1 MVAEEVAVQRCRFV
15 TRWLARAA
23 VCAGVVLA
31 CAPLPSLAG
40 SPLPLIASLAPSD
53 PVEVPTWQLPKWQR
67 IRDWLASAGA
77 TSDPRLTTWTTWATS
92 LRGRPVMERLTAIN
106 LRVNQSFR
114 YASDFEVWGVADYW
128 ETPPEVI
135 AKQATDCEGFAIFKY
150 WLARL
155 AGVPDEQLFM
165 MVGIIGST
173 HQMHAVLIAGEA
185 DRGYVLDV
193 RTPYVADMATF
204 GDFRL
209 LAAVDLQSVK
219 VFIKRSGGA
228 AAPVAFSLN

>member
-1 MVAEEVAVQRCRFV
+1 VQRCTVV
-15 TRWLARAA
+15 TRWFARAA
-23 VCAGVVLA
+23 ICAVAALA
-31 CAPLPSLAG
+31 CAPLPSSAA
-40 SPLPLIASLAPSD
+40 SPSPLIASLAPTD
-53 PVEVPTWQLPKWQR
+53 PVEVPTSRLPKWQR
-67 IRDWLASAGA
+67 IRDWLASASA
-77 TSDPRLTTWTTWATS
+77 TSDPVLATWTTWAAS
-92 LRGRPVMERLTAIN
+92 LRSRPVTERLTAIN

-128 ETPPEVI
+128 ETPTEVV

-155 AGVPDEQLFM
+155 AGIPDQQLIM

-173 HQMHAVLIAGEA
+173 HQMHAVLIAGAAE
-185 DRGYVLDV
+185 RGYVLDV

-209 LAAVDLQSVK
+209 LAAVDLESVK
-219 VFIKRSGGA
+219 VFIRGSGA
-228 AAPVAFSLN
+228 AAPVALNTN

>member
-1 MVAEEVAVQRCRFV
+1 VSFKVAVQRCTVV

-23 VCAGVVLA
+23 ICTGLALA
-31 CAPLPSLAG
+31 CAPSPSSAA
-40 SPLPLIASLAPSD
+40 SPSPLIAGLASGD

-67 IRDWLASAGA
+67 IRDWLASAGP
-77 TSDPRLTTWTTWATS
+77 TSDPALTTWTSWATS
-92 LRGRPVMERLTAIN
+92 LRGRPVTERLTAIN

-128 ETPPEVI
+128 ETPTEVI
-135 AKQATDCEGFAIFKY
+135 AKKATDCEGFAIFKY

-155 AGVPDEQLFM
+155 AGVPDDQLFM

-173 HQMHAVLIAGEA
+173 HQMHAVLIAGDAE
-185 DRGYVLDV
+185 RGYVLDV

-209 LAAVDLQSVK
+209 LAAVDLESVK
-219 VFIKRSGGA
+219 VFIRGSGAA

>member
-1 MVAEEVAVQRCRFV
+1 MQGCNVV
-15 TRWLARAA
+15 TRWLAGAA
-23 VCAGVVLA
+23 ICTGLAVA
-31 CAPLPSLAG
+31 CAPLPSAAA
-40 SPLPLIASLAPSD
+40 SPSPLIASLAPSD

-67 IRDWLASAGA
+67 IRDWLASAGSS
-77 TSDPRLTTWTTWATS
+77 SDPALTTWTTWAAS
-92 LRGRPVMERLTAIN
+92 LRGRPVTERLTAIN

-114 YASDFEVWGVADYW
+114 YAFDFEVWGVADYW
-128 ETPPEVI
+128 ETPTEVI

-155 AGVPDEQLFM
+155 AGVPDDQLVM

-204 GDFRL
+204 SDFRL
-209 LAAVDLQSVK
+209 LAAVDLLSVK
-219 VFIKRSGGA
+219 VFIRGSGGT
-228 AAPVAFSLN
+228 AAPVAFSSN

>member
-1 MVAEEVAVQRCRFV
+1 VERCRFV
-15 TRWLARAA
+15 TRWLAGAA
-23 VCAGVVLA
+23 VCAGLALA
-31 CAPLPSLAG
+31 CIPLPSLAG
-40 SPLPLIASLAPSD
+40 SPLPLIASLAPTD
-53 PVEVPTWQLPKWQR
+53 PVDVPTWRLPKWQR
-67 IRDWLASAGA
+67 IRDWLSSASATA
-77 TSDPRLTTWTTWATS
+77 DPTLSTWTSWAVS
-92 LRGRPVMERLTAIN
+92 LRGRPAMERLTAIN

-128 ETPPEVI
+128 ETPTEVV

-155 AGVPDEQLFM
+155 AGIPDQQLVM

-173 HQMHAVLIAGEA
+173 HQMHAVLIAGAAE
-185 DRGYVLDV
+185 RGYVLDV

-209 LAAVDLQSVK
+209 LAAVDLESVK
-219 VFIKRSGGA
+219 VFIRGSGA
-228 AAPVAFSLN
+228 AAPVALSTN

>member
-1 MVAEEVAVQRCRFV
+1 MQGCRIV

-23 VCAGVVLA
+23 ICTGLAVV
-31 CAPLPSLAG
+31 CAPLPSSAA
-40 SPLPLIASLAPSD
+40 SPSPLIASLAPSD

-67 IRDWLASAGA
+67 IRDWLASAST
-77 TSDPRLTTWTTWATS
+77 TSDPSLTTWTSWATS
-92 LRGRPVMERLTAIN
+92 LRGRPVTERLTAIN
-106 LRVNQSFR
+106 QRVNQSFR

-128 ETPPEVI
+128 ETPAEVI

-155 AGVPDEQLFM
+155 AGVPDDQLFM

-173 HQMHAVLIAGEA
+173 HQMHAVLIAGDA

-219 VFIKRSGGA
+219 VFIRKSGGSA
-228 AAPVAFSLN
+228 SPVAFSLN

>member
-1 MVAEEVAVQRCRFV
+1 M

-23 VCAGVVLA
+23 ICTGLA
-31 CAPLPSLAG
+31 VACVPLPGLAA
-40 SPLPLIASLAPSD
+40 SQLSLIASLVPSD

-67 IRDWLASAGA
+67 IRDWLASASA
-77 TSDPRLTTWTTWATS
+77 TSDPALATWTTWAAS
-92 LRGRPVMERLTAIN
+92 LRSRPVMERLTAIN

-128 ETPPEVI
+128 ETPTEVI

-155 AGVPDEQLFM
+155 AGVSDDQLFM

-173 HQMHAVLIAGEA
+173 HQMHAVLIAGAAE
-185 DRGYVLDV
+185 RSYVLDV

-209 LAAVDLQSVK
+209 LAAVDLQSIK
-219 VFIKRSGGA
+219 VFIKGAGGA
-228 AAPVAFSLN
+228 ASPVAFSAN

>member
-1 MVAEEVAVQRCRFV
+1 M
-15 TRWLARAA
+15 
-23 VCAGVVLA
+23 A
-31 CAPLPSLAG
+31 CAPLPSSAASHL
-40 SPLPLIASLAPSD
+40 SLIASLAPSD
-53 PVEVPTWQLPKWQR
+53 PVEVPTSRLPKWQR

-77 TSDPRLTTWTTWATS
+77 TSDPTLATWTSWAAS
-92 LRGRPVMERLTAIN
+92 LRGRPVTERLTAIN

-155 AGVPDEQLFM
+155 AGVPDEQLLM

-209 LAAVDLQSVK
+209 LAAVNLDSIS
-219 VFIKRSGGA
+219 VFIRGA
-228 AAPVAFSLN
+228 GSAAVAFRSN

>member
-1 MVAEEVAVQRCRFV
+1 MHRCRVV
-15 TRWLARAA
+15 TRWFARAA
-23 VCAGVVLA
+23 ICAGMALA
-31 CAPLPSLAG
+31 CAPLPSLAA
-40 SPLPLIASLAPSD
+40 SPSSLIATLAPSD
-53 PVEVPTWQLPKWQR
+53 PVEVPTERLPKWQR
-67 IRDWLASAGA
+67 IRDWLTSPGA
-77 TSDPRLTTWTTWATS
+77 AADPALANWTSWAAS
-92 LRGRPVMERLTAIN
+92 LRGRPVTERVTAIN

-128 ETPPEVI
+128 ETPTEVI

-155 AGVPDEQLFM
+155 AGIRDEQLVM

-219 VFIKRSGGA
+219 VFIKGSGGTA
-228 AAPVAFSLN
+228 ASVAFSSN

>member
-1 MVAEEVAVQRCRFV
+1 VQGCDIV
-15 TRWLARAA
+15 TRWLAGAA
-23 VCAGVVLA
+23 ICTGLAVA
-31 CAPLPSLAG
+31 CAPMPSSAA
-40 SPLPLIASLAPSD
+40 SPSLIASVAPSD

-67 IRDWLASAGA
+67 IRDWLASASA
-77 TSDPRLTTWTTWATS
+77 TSDPSLSTWTSWATS
-92 LRGRPVMERLTAIN
+92 LRGRPVTERLTAIN

-128 ETPPEVI
+128 ETPAEVI

-150 WLARL
+150 WLARV
-155 AGVPDEQLFM
+155 AGVSDDQLFM

-173 HQMHAVLIAGEA
+173 HQMHAVLIAGDG

-219 VFIKRSGGA
+219 VFIKGSGGGA
-228 AAPVAFSLN
+228 SPVAFSLN